1 MSVPV
6 RPALELA
13 TQALQAHQLPRWVR
27 WMACAL
33 GALLWVW
40 PYLGV
45 LGMIE
50 ITDITLLECA
60 IALIVGSFLGPMVL
74 QLKAKAMG
82 NTVDKTDFVGMIV
95 GMLGGAF
102 VGYIAVEL
110 WGGALGVPFGDLS
123 PMIVTLL
130 AAVIGSIIVTLIALA
145 MAGDD
150 WAVKM
155 MDVDHDGDVDLD
167 DVTLAAKA
175 AAGAVK
181 ETVKKL

>member
-6 RPALELA
+6 RPVLELA

-27 WMACAL
+27 WMAYAL

-60 IALIVGSFLGPMVL
+60 IALIVGAFLGPMVL

-82 NTVDKTDFVGMIV
+82 NTVDRTDFIGMIV

-102 VGYIAVEL
+102 LGYICVEMY
-110 WGGALGVPFGDLS
+110 GGALAVPFGALS
-123 PMIVTLL
+123 PMVVTLL
-130 AAVIGSIIVTLIALA
+130 ASVVGSIIVTLAALA
-145 MAGDD
+145 LAGDD
-150 WAVKM
+150 WAVRM
-155 MDVDHDGDVDLD
+155 LDVDHDGDVDLD
-167 DVTLAAKA
+167 DVTLAAKTA
-175 AAGAVK
+175 ASAVK

>member
-6 RPALELA
+6 RPVLELA

-82 NTVDKTDFVGMIV
+82 NIVDRTDFTGMIV

-102 VGYIAVEL
+102 LGYICVEM
-110 WGGALGVPFGDLS
+110 WGGALAVPFGDLS

-130 AAVIGSIIVTLIALA
+130 ASVVGSIIVTLAALA
-145 MAGDD
+145 LAGDD

-155 MDVDHDGDVDLD
+155 LDVDHDGDVDLD

>member
-6 RPALELA
+6 RPILEVA
-13 TQALQAHQLPRWVR
+13 TQALQISQMPTWVR
-27 WMACAL
+27 WMAYAL
-33 GALLWVW
+33 GGLLFAW
-40 PYLGV
+40 PYLGMI
-45 LGMIE
+45 GMIE
-50 ITDITLLECA
+50 FTNITLLECA
-60 IALIVGSFLGPMVL
+60 IALILGSFIGPMIL

-102 VGYIAVEL
+102 VGYICVEM
-110 WGGALGVPFGDLS
+110 WGGALAVPFGALS
-123 PMIVTLL
+123 PMVVTLL
-130 AAVIGSIIVTLIALA
+130 ASVLGSIIVTLIALA

-150 WAVKM
+150 WAVRM

-167 DVTLAAKA
+167 DVTLAAKTA
-175 AAGAVK
+175 ASAVK